1 MGKEDRKRQNTEYR
15 IQNTEYRI
23 QNTEYRIQ
31 NTEYELRTQKS
42 ERRTA
47 DGERFLQA
55 RARQRVRSKAVCR
68 APTPRTPNPE
78 LQTPNSKP
86 DGDRKIPNA
95 LDKLLFWI

>member
-15 IQNTEYRI
+15 IQNT
-23 QNTEYRIQ
+23 NS
-31 NTEYELRTQKS
+31 ELRSQNG

-47 DGERFLQA
+47 NDSFKHKHDNEYDRRRF
-55 RARQRVRSKAVCR
+55 AVH
-68 APTPRTPNPE
+68 PRPE